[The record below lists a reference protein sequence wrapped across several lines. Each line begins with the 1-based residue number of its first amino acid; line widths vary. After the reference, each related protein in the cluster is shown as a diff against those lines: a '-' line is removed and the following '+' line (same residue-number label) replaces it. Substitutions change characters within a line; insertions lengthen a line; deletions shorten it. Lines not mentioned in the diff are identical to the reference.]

1 MKKWSSHP
9 KSMVELGFIYFI
21 AIALGI
27 ITYLWFEIDNAIL
40 RMLVADLVA
49 TMIVWFHGII
59 RHNSSVYDPYWS
71 VIPPLIVLGWVIE
84 YQADFNLPLAFLFFA
99 ILLWSIRLTANW
111 AKGWTDF
118 SDQDWR
124 YVMIRKQAPRLWFI
138 SNFFGINLMPTL
150 IVFIQLAGSHRFIQ
164 NAQELNVWV
173 VLGFLISLFAIA
185 IEFIS
190 DHQMA
195 EFRIKNKGKHQCIDE
210 GLWHYSRHPN
220 YFGEVSMWWGV
231 WLMYFG
237 VQQVI
242 DYTVIAP
249 ILMTCLFLFISIPM
263 MEKKILASRPAYR
276 KYQKSVSI
284 LVPFFRHSENSEDE
298 SVRERN

>member
-1 MKKWSSHP
+1 MKKWSSHT
-9 KSMVELGFIYFI
+9 KSMIELGIVYFL
-21 AIALGI
+21 AIALGT
-27 ITYLWFEIDNAIL
+27 ITYLLFGSANVLL
-40 RMLVADLVA
+40 RMLIADIVA
-49 TMIVWFHGII
+49 TVVVWFHGII

-71 VIPPLIVLGWVIE
+71 VIPPLVVLGWVIE
-84 YQADFNLPLAFLFFA
+84 YKPEFNLPLAFLFLA

-124 YVMIRKQAPRLWFI
+124 YVMIRKQAPKLWVI
-138 SNFFGINLMPTL
+138 SNLFGINMMPTF
-150 IVFIQLAGSHRFIQ
+150 IVFIQLAGSQSFIK
-164 NAQELNVWV
+164 NAKELSLWTI
-173 VLGFLISLFAIA
+173 LGLLVSLAAIA
-185 IEFIS
+185 VEYVS

-195 EFRIKNKGKHQCIDE
+195 EFRLKNQGKHQCIDE

-237 VQQVI
+237 VRQTL

-249 ILMTCLFLFISIPM
+249 VLMTCLFLFISIPM
-263 MEKKILASRPAYR
+263 MEKKILTSRPAYR

-284 LVPFFRHSENSEDE
+284 LVPFFRRPETDEDE
-298 SVRERN
+298 SVRESN